1 MLEECCLVGVEA
13 DDRDAVWGVG
23 MLDLPSLDEEAS
35 ARQPLE
41 GGACTWSVGRVGGER
56 GGHAPRSDEDVE
68 RLERLLVNR
77 FCHRRPFVSDVG
89 ASTTW
94 TAALGGNHR

>member
-1 MLEECCLVGVEA
+1 MVISYARDATRVEVVLEECCLVGVEA

-41 GGACTWSVGRVGGER
+41 GGACARSVGRVRGER
-56 GGHAPRSDEDVE
+56 GDHAPLSDEDIE
-68 RLERLLVNR
+68 RPERLLVSR
-77 FCHRRPFVSDVG
+77 WSHRRPFVSDE
-89 ASTTW
+89 
-94 TAALGGNHR
+94 